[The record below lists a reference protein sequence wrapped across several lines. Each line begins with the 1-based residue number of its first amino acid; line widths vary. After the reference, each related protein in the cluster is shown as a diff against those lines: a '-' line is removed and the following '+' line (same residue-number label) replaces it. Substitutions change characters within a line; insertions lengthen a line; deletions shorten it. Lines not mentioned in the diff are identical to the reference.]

1 MKLALLF
8 CLLTIGVSPAQD
20 ETKTTYAIVVHANN
34 KATETGEAAKDLA
47 KKLLLKELTQ
57 WPDGTEAKPYMRSSG
72 SAENAALLKSVLG
85 MGDAELARHWL
96 KLKNVNGT
104 TPPKDVDTER
114 MMLKYVAKSEGAI
127 GIATIEA
134 AKAAEGVRILY
145 EF

>member
-1 MKLALLF
+1 MKLALLV
-8 CLLTIGVSPAQD
+8 CLLAIGVSPPQD

-34 KATETGEAAKDLA
+34 KATETGDAAKALA

-57 WPDGTEAKPYMRSSG
+57 WPDGAEAKPYMRSSG

>member
-1 MKLALLF
+1 MKSALLF
-8 CLLTIGVSPAQD
+8 CLAALGFSPPQG
-20 ETKTTYAIVVHANN
+20 ETKATFAVVVHANN

-57 WPDGTEAKPYMRSSG
+57 WPGGTEAKPYTRDSG
-72 SAENAALLKSVLG
+72 SAENAALLKIVLG

-96 KLKNVNGT
+96 KMKNVNGT
-104 TPPKDVDTER
+104 TPPKDVDNER